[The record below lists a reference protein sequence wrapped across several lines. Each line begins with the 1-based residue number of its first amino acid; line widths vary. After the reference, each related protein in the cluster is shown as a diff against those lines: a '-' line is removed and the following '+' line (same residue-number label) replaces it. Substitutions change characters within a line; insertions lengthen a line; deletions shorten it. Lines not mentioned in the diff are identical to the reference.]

1 MAEVKL
7 GRFEAEE
14 GELPPL
20 CLRCGAPAALFK
32 AKRLSWQPTWTF
44 LAFGLTV
51 WPLLLVTMMIR
62 KRMRALL
69 PFCAKHKSYW
79 ARESAKVKGVI
90 GSLFILFVIGFILI
104 IETEASG
111 LHTVHPLVLFWLA
124 GPAIMIAVLCLRA
137 RSICVMEIADD
148 RITLAGVAEAFVQEW
163 RAERSLRS
171 CQRSG
176 PAEKQAVPPAKYA
189 RWKASEHS

>member
-124 GPAIMIAVLCLRA
+124 GPAIMIAVLCLRHLRNGNRRRQHHLGRGRRGVRPRMA
-137 RSICVMEIADD
+137 GGEKSSVLSTLRPRGKAGGPPGKVCAME
-148 RITLAGVAEAFVQEW
+148 
-163 RAERSLRS
+163 
-171 CQRSG
+171 
-176 PAEKQAVPPAKYA
+176 
-189 RWKASEHS
+189 SE